1 MHNLTSGLNPEQRK
15 AVVTTEGPLLVL
27 AGAGTGKT
35 RVITHRI
42 AYMLAKGT
50 SGENILAMTFTNK
63 AAGEMKGR
71 IAALAPQTIGSLIT
85 VGTFHSFC
93 VKSLRAYGDRIGV
106 RKNFAICDAADQL
119 VTMKNALRELR
130 IPETTMHPKACISRV
145 SLLKNKLVTPEQF
158 LKKAVDDED
167 ELVGRAYRRY
177 NDALRRSGLLDFD
190 DLLLKMVD
198 LLRHEQTLREFRDR
212 YRYVLVDEY
221 QDTNGPQY
229 EMVKRITGEH
239 RNVCVVG
246 DDDQSIYGWRGA
258 DVTKILNFEK
268 DFPEAVVIRLE
279 TNYRS
284 TAQIL
289 DAANA
294 VIRHNGKRH
303 EKTLRSYEGFGDP
316 VEVVEVDDEEAEA
329 DHVVGEIARLV
340 RKGGKR
346 WGDFA
351 ILFRTQVQPR
361 VFEMRLRQDQI
372 PYVLVGGM
380 SFFDR
385 KEVRDVMAYLKLIAN
400 PEDEVSLLRIINT
413 PPRGVGKTTV
423 DKAMA
428 IAADKGLTLSKVF
441 ADGNEYPELNQSAVA
456 AVAKLRNIL
465 RELRPFAKS
474 RSLVDMI
481 SLLLRDV
488 NYKAEVVRCY
498 SDEKTRNARW
508 GAVNEILNMAEN
520 YARRNRDG
528 DLAGLLEELTL
539 SSTEDEEDDYGNAV
553 TLMTLHAAKGLEFPR
568 VYLVGAEEGLLPHIR
583 SMQDGDVDEERRLA
597 YVGIT
602 RAKQVLT
609 ISYTKTRARYG
620 KRLKVMRS
628 RFLYEMNNETPPL
641 HELVAIMEQMSAG
654 AREVAEKKQ
663 AAKDTAASAKGKK
676 KKKKKK
682 KKKSRKTA
690 KRTAPKGKRSR
701 AHEAAEVDEDA
712 TPRKKKEK
720 KGRRT
725 SKAGKKAKAKR
736 KRAS

>member
-1 MHNLTSGLNPEQRK
+1 MRDLTAGLNPEQRK
-15 AVVTTEGPLLVL
+15 AVATTEGPLLVL

-50 SGENILAMTFTNK
+50 PGENILAMTFTNK

-71 IAALAPQTIGSLIT
+71 IATLAPQTIGSPIT

-93 VKSLRAYGDRIGV
+93 VRSLRAYGDRIGV

-130 IPETTMHPKACISRV
+130 IPETTMHPKACASRV
-145 SLLKNKLVTPEQF
+145 SLLKNKLITPEAF
-158 LKKAVDDED
+158 LDKAVDDED

-190 DLLLKMVD
+190 DLLLRMVE
-198 LLRHEQTLREFRDR
+198 LLRHGQTLREFRDR
-212 YRYVLVDEY
+212 YRYILVDEY

-229 EMVKRITGEH
+229 EMVKRIGGEH
-239 RNVCVVG
+239 HNVCVVG

-303 EKTLRSYEGFGDP
+303 EKTLRSYEGLGDP

-329 DHVVGEIARLV
+329 DHVVGEIARLG

-385 KEVRDVMAYLKLIAN
+385 KEVRDVLAYLKLIAN

-423 DKAMA
+423 DKAMS
-428 IAADKGLTLSKVF
+428 IAAEKGLTLSNVF
-441 ADGNEYPELNQSAVA
+441 AEGNEYPELNQNAVA
-456 AVAKLRNIL
+456 AVAKVRSVL
-465 RELRPFAKS
+465 RELRPFARS

-481 SLLLRDV
+481 RLLLRDV

-498 SDEKTRNARW
+498 ADEKTRNARW
-508 GAVNEILNMAEN
+508 GAVNEIMNLAEN
-520 YARRNRDG
+520 YVRRNRDG

-539 SSTEDEEDDYGNAV
+539 SSTEDEDDDFGNSV

-583 SMQDGDVDEERRLA
+583 SIQDGDVDEERRLA

-602 RAKQVLT
+602 RAKRVLT
-609 ISYTKTRARYG
+609 LSYTKSRARYG
-620 KRLKVMRS
+620 KRIKTMRS

-654 AREVAEKKQ
+654 ARERDEKKA
-663 AAKDTAASAKGKK
+663 AAKDATASAKAKK
-676 KKKKKK
+676 K
-682 KKKSRKTA
+682 A
-690 KRTAPKGKRSR
+690 KR
-701 AHEAAEVDEDA
+701 
-712 TPRKKKEK
+712 
-720 KGRRT
+720 
-725 SKAGKKAKAKR
+725 KAKAKR
-736 KRAS
+736 AAPKRSARKAATKSRRTSRAKETKAEKTTSKPAKTKKVKKKRASKARKKRAS